1 MEHVGVGDDKDD
13 NDDDDED
20 GESNAAAGNQSLDPH
35 LESLLMSGAE
45 LNVSPVYSSY
55 QRIEGDVTRVHL

>member
-1 MEHVGVGDDKDD
+1 MEHVGVGDDQDD

-35 LESLLMSGAE
+35 LASLLMSGA
-45 LNVSPVYSSY
+45 P
-55 QRIEGDVTRVHL
+55 